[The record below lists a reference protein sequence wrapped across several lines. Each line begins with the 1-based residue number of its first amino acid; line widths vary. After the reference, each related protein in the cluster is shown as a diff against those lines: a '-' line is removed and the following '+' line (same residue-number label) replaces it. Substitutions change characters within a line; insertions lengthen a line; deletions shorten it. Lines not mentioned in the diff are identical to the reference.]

1 MFSIGLGL
9 IVTFNPAGVKNQSYL
24 RSIRANVAT
33 VRNSFLI
40 NFGLTTIYYIVNQY
54 VAKFEYAFS
63 PFWDISIRFS
73 ASIFL
78 CLLMLYSSVYF
89 IINFIALQKLNNDIF
104 DVVNKES
111 D

>member
-24 RSIRANVAT
+24 RLIRDNVAS
-33 VRNSFLI
+33 VRNKFLI
-40 NFGLTTIYYIVNQY
+40 HFGLTTFWYILNQY
-54 VAKFEYAFS
+54 VAKLEMVYTYKESFTLH
-63 PFWDISIRFS
+63 FS

-78 CLLMLYSSVYF
+78 CLAMLYSSIYF